1 MPVQTVDGGSG
12 FTITSDGSTADLE
25 LLAESAVV
33 VGAELVPGTEI
44 VSVMLDQRLQPTGEL
59 VDVMMIGWRIIGL
72 PGTFYVHPGA
82 DYLWGEA
89 APAYIARRK
98 AEVEAIYDLGG

>member
-1 MPVQTVDGGSG
+1 MPLQPQGGGSP
-12 FTITSDGSTADLE
+12 LE
-25 LLAESAVV
+25 QLAESAVV

-44 VSVMLDQRLQPTGEL
+44 VSVMLDQRLDADDNL
-59 VDVMMIGWRIIGL
+59 VDVMMIGYRIVGL

-82 DYLWGEA
+82 DFRWGQA

-98 AEVEAIYDLGG
+98 AEIEAIYGLGG

>member
-1 MPVQTVDGGSG
+1 MPVQPVDGGAG
-12 FTITSDGSTADLE
+12 VTITSDGKKSDLE

-33 VGAELVPGTEI
+33 VGAVLVPGTQI
-44 VSVMLDQRLQPTGEL
+44 VSIMLDQRIAASGDL
-59 VDVMMIGWRIIGL
+59 VDVMMIGFAIDGY

-82 DYLWGEA
+82 DFRWGEA

-98 AEVEAIYDLGG
+98 AEVLAIYGLGG

>member
-1 MPVQTVDGGSG
+1 MPIQPVDGGAG
-12 FTITSDGSTADLE
+12 ITITSDGSSADLE

-33 VGAELVPGTEI
+33 IGAELVPGTEI
-44 VSVMLDQRLQPTGEL
+44 VSIMLDQRLQPSGDL
-59 VDVMMIGWRIIGL
+59 VDVMMIGFRILGL

-82 DYLWGEA
+82 DFRWGEA

-98 AEVEAIYDLGG
+98 AEVEAIYELGG